1 MVKIFELDQIKRA
14 LKNIDVVKV
23 VEEGFVD
30 YSQGKVVVPPVGEM
44 TFDNPPGEVHI
55 KYGYIKNDD
64 YYVIKIASG
73 FYENHKLGLPTGNG
87 LMLVFNQRTGE
98 LLSVL
103 LDECYLTD
111 IRTAAAGAVSAKY
124 LAPDSVHRI
133 GIVGAGVQGRL
144 QLKYLKPVVECK
156 DVIVWGMNQ
165 EELDLYRTDMEPVG
179 FNIETTLNTDEVLS
193 SCNLIVTA
201 TPSKKPLL
209 KAETLQKGTHIT
221 AMGSDTLTKN
231 ELEPEILQR
240 ADIIVADS
248 ISQCLVRGEIFKAI
262 SAGVISKEDVVEL
275 GNVIAS
281 KKLQRLSDDQITI
294 ADLTG
299 VAVQDIQISKAVYE
313 ALNKK
318 PGKTGDGLLKY

>member
-1 MVKIFELDQIKRA
+1 MVKIYTLDRIKSA
-14 LKNIDVVKV
+14 LKNIDIVKA
-23 VEEGFVD
+23 VEEGFID
-30 YSQGKVVVPPVGEM
+30 YSRGKVVVPPVGEM

-73 FYENHKLGLPTGNG
+73 FYENHKLGLPTGSG
-87 LMLVFNQRTGE
+87 LMLVFNQKTGE

-103 LDECYLTD
+103 MDECALTE

-124 LAPDSVHRI
+124 LAPGSVHRI
-133 GIVGAGVQGRL
+133 GIVGAGMQGRL
-144 QLKYLKPVVECK
+144 QLEYLKFVVECR
-156 DVIVWGMNQ
+156 DVIVWGIDQ
-165 EELDLYRTDMEPVG
+165 KEVDLYKTDMEPMG
-179 FNIETTLNTDEVLS
+179 FNIETTLNTDDVIS

-209 KAETLQKGTHIT
+209 KADKLQKGTHIT
-221 AMGSDTLTKN
+221 AMGSDTLVKQ
-231 ELEPEILQR
+231 ELDPKILQR

-248 ISQCLVRGEIFKAI
+248 ISQCLLRGEIFKAI

-275 GNVIAS
+275 GNVIVD

-313 ALNKK
+313 ALNK
-318 PGKTGDGLLKY
+318 